1 MCISVKAIKLKWT
14 LSLKIDVVHMS
25 GLTHHDGSVRQNMRY
40 CWPTIIPFQSVWKIM
55 QWIKLN
61 QKLWKPPEHQ
71 SCCFFSSKVN
81 IWVNKFPA
89 IWMHLL
95 KSVFRRNRKLY
106 SSETRP
112 SLQKKR
118 KKSQHL
124 FPWKMSRL
132 WTEKNS
138 KEMFTKKDKASF
150 VCLVFWWCKSNLFR
164 CTCCLK

>member
-1 MCISVKAIKLKWT
+1 MMEVYAKTRVTADPQLSHYKA
-14 LSLKIDVVHMS
+14 
-25 GLTHHDGSVRQNMRY
+25 
-40 CWPTIIPFQSVWKIM
+40 VWKIM

-118 KKSQHL
+118 KKASICFLEKWAVYEQKKTRKRCLLKRIRHL
-124 FPWKMSRL
+124 LYAWYFDDVKAISSDVHVAWSRIKDMDEPVVSI
-132 WTEKNS
+132 TT
-138 KEMFTKKDKASF
+138 FTRTA
-150 VCLVFWWCKSNLFR
+150 VI
-164 CTCCLK
+164 